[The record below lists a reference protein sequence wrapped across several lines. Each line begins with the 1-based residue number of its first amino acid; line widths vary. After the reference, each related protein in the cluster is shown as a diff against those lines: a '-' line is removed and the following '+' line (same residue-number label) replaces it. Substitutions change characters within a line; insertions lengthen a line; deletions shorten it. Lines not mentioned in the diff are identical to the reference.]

1 MEALVRPAHRWGR
14 AFAFPYVLLVM
25 VGCHAKP
32 SARAEAKQ
40 EADAALPQGTVVDS
54 IFPIE
59 EEIRR
64 FRASLPEIA
73 SGPSAPRND
82 QPAGLIG
89 GASSRDGLVRRW
101 IRALEAV
108 DTAAIAGMLMTPAEF
123 ITLYYPD
130 SKFTR
135 PPYRQS
141 PRLLWFLMTNASSQG
156 AGRVLERH
164 GGQPFGFVSYACGD
178 TAEAIGAVR
187 VWSDCLIRREADGVP
202 SEMRFFG
209 GIMEHRGQFK
219 FLTYASDY

>member
-1 MEALVRPAHRWGR
+1 MGTVQHLARRWGR
-14 AFAFPYVLLVM
+14 ASALPLVLLLLSACA
-25 VGCHAKP
+25 GKP
-32 SARAEAKQ
+32 VASDDSAQRPDTAVAG
-40 EADAALPQGTVVDS
+40 GTVVDS
-54 IFPIE
+54 ILPIE

-64 FRASLPEIA
+64 FRREVPE
-73 SGPSAPRND
+73 APT
-82 QPAGLIG
+82 GLSG
-89 GASSRDGLVRRW
+89 GAPTRDSLVRRW
-101 IRALEAV
+101 VRAVERA
-108 DTAAIAGMLMTPAEF
+108 DTATIGVMLMTPAEF

-156 AGRVLERH
+156 AGRVLQRH

-178 TAEAIGAVR
+178 RAEAIGAVR
-187 VWSDCLIRREADGVP
+187 VWSNCLIRREADGVP

-209 GIMEHRGQFK
+209 GIVEHRGQFK

>member
-1 MEALVRPAHRWGR
+1 M
-14 AFAFPYVLLVM
+14 
-25 VGCHAKP
+25 
-32 SARAEAKQ
+32 RAEAEQ
-40 EADAALPQGTVVDS
+40 EADTAQPPGTVVDS

-64 FRASLPEIA
+64 FRLEVPAVPTGLSEGAPTRDSLVL
-73 SGPSAPRND
+73 RW
-82 QPAGLIG
+82 
-89 GASSRDGLVRRW
+89 VRAVE
-101 IRALEAV
+101 RA
-108 DTAAIAGMLMTPAEF
+108 DTAAIGAMLMTPAEF

-156 AGRVLERH
+156 AGRVLQRH
-164 GGQPFGFVSYACGD
+164 GGQPFGLVSYACG
-178 TAEAIGAVR
+178 EVPERIGVVR
-187 VWSDCLIRREADGVP
+187 VWSNCMVHREVDGVR

-209 GIMEHRGQFK
+209 GIVEHEGRFK

>member
-1 MEALVRPAHRWGR
+1 MTLGCWLPGRWGR
-14 AFAFPYVLLVM
+14 A
-25 VGCHAKP
+25 H
-32 SARAEAKQ
+32 
-40 EADAALPQGTVVDS
+40 ALPLVLVLMTGCQARPGTRTDGAPASDTTVPPGTVVDS

-64 FRASLPEIA
+64 FRLQVPEV
-73 SGPSAPRND
+73 
-82 QPAGLIG
+82 PAGLTG
-89 GASSRDGLVRRW
+89 GAPTRDGLVRRW
-101 IRALEAV
+101 VRALEVA
-108 DTAAIAGMLMTPAEF
+108 DTVAIGTMLMTPAEF

-156 AGRVLERH
+156 AGRVLQRH

-178 TAEAIGAVR
+178 SAEAIGAVR
-187 VWSDCLIRREADGVP
+187 VWSNCLIRREADGVP

-209 GIMEHRGQFK
+209 GIVEHQGQFK